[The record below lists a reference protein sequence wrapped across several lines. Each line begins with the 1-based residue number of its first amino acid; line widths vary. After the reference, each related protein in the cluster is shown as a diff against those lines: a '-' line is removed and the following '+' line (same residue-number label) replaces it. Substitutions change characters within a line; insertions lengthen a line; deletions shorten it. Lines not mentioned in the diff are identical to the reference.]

1 MGMTALSNQIE
12 PIASDFKKVID
23 EKVQQSLAASLRTGA
38 KKGSKVALRTVDSWG
53 SKNRRTSNERG
64 PNKNGLYYS
73 TYNAVARRDGVYTS
87 LSAGAID
94 FNQELCDP
102 MEKEFSTE
110 WQSVLDSTIG
120 RLLSEAEKT
129 ILQLCT
135 SAGQSFAQSLRS
147 QGVDAT
153 RLTGMLNAANRS
165 AISGLRNSFRQMA
178 TVAVSAQ
185 RELSRELLPAV
196 QEKMKSS
203 YQAVNVVE
211 RGAGTFM
218 RMKGAMERG
227 SEVAVHGMF
236 DSATDKLMRGIK
248 ALIKRLKTMI
258 GSTAEVIGKAF
269 DNVFS
274 ICWDDQQSE
283 ALISPE
289 AQKAIRECR
298 DKLLPELNE
307 LAEIQRGA
315 CELLGIER
323 EEVELDVMGV
333 ESFEQTMARRKVE
346 AEKNGD
352 MFDLCDSDTE
362 MNILPKNGVKVKAE
376 KKATTRPVESSAPS
390 AMDIIDLCDSDDD
403 EDEWPAPSKLAR
415 AVKEEA
421 FV

>member
-1 MGMTALSNQIE
+1 
-12 PIASDFKKVID
+12 
-23 EKVQQSLAASLRTGA
+23 
-38 KKGSKVALRTVDSWG
+38 
-53 SKNRRTSNERG
+53 
-64 PNKNGLYYS
+64 
-73 TYNAVARRDGVYTS
+73 
-87 LSAGAID
+87 
-94 FNQELCDP
+94 
-102 MEKEFSTE
+102 
-110 WQSVLDSTIG
+110 
-120 RLLSEAEKT
+120 
-129 ILQLCT
+129 
-135 SAGQSFAQSLRS
+135 
-147 QGVDAT
+147 
-153 RLTGMLNAANRS
+153 MLNAANRS

>member
-1 MGMTALSNQIE
+1 
-12 PIASDFKKVID
+12 
-23 EKVQQSLAASLRTGA
+23 
-38 KKGSKVALRTVDSWG
+38 
-53 SKNRRTSNERG
+53 
-64 PNKNGLYYS
+64 
-73 TYNAVARRDGVYTS
+73 
-87 LSAGAID
+87 
-94 FNQELCDP
+94 
-102 MEKEFSTE
+102 
-110 WQSVLDSTIG
+110 
-120 RLLSEAEKT
+120 
-129 ILQLCT
+129 
-135 SAGQSFAQSLRS
+135 
-147 QGVDAT
+147 
-153 RLTGMLNAANRS
+153 
-165 AISGLRNSFRQMA
+165 MA

-323 EEVELDVMGV
+323 EEVELDVGV
-333 ESFEQTMARRKVE
+333 TVAFIPVTAEGYNIVVYFFTKILFVFFSSCGFVEDRRTMLY
-346 AEKNGD
+346 N
-352 MFDLCDSDTE
+352 
-362 MNILPKNGVKVKAE
+362 
-376 KKATTRPVESSAPS
+376 
-390 AMDIIDLCDSDDD
+390 
-403 EDEWPAPSKLAR
+403 
-415 AVKEEA
+415 
-421 FV
+421 